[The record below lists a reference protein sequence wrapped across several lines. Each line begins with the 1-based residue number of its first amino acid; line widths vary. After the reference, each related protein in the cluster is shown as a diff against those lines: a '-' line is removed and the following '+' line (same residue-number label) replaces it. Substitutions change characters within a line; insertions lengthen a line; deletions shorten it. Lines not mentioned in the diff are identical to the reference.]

1 MAKLEEEN
9 RILNSALQATKSELE
24 QANRNSEELAYEV
37 NSYKEVQER
46 LSAVREKQETM
57 IHELSDELK
66 QKEEHLL
73 SLTDQLFEMEQK
85 YHGWLMAH
93 KLEKEQME
101 E

>member
-1 MAKLEEEN
+1 MEEEN

-24 QANRNSEELAYEV
+24 QANRNLEERAYEV

-46 LSAVREKQETM
+46 LSTVREKQETI

-66 QKEEHLL
+66 QKEEQLL
-73 SLTDQLFEMEQK
+73 NLTDQLFEIEQK
-85 YHGWLMAH
+85 YHGSLMSH

-101 E
+101 EEN